1 MQSIWIFEST
11 KADVE
16 INNVKTSR
24 TETLNEVEEELSTE
38 LFVLDEIGE
47 YIRCNLVVDEAKSIQ
62 ARALGQNL
70 NSIILRNRYEAFY
83 RKDDGNLVVYANKN
97 AAHIIKDV
105 FNDEFGLNYV
115 ARQINLNEIINTSNN
130 VRKAQFKDVT
140 IETVTGGMLNGD
152 QVHNTEIYDLMD
164 SSGVLST
171 VAVVYPFLEKEI
183 SFNVSIYGS
192 LLLYTTITYEECL
205 QLINDLLDL

>member
-11 KADVE
+11 KANIE
-16 INNVKTSR
+16 IKNVKTSR
-24 TETLNEVEEELSTE
+24 KETLNEVEEELSTE

-105 FNDEFGLNYV
+105 FNDEFDLNYV
-115 ARQINLNEIINTSNN
+115 ARQINLNEIISTSNN

-183 SFNVSIYGS
+183 SFSVSIYGS
-192 LLLYTTITYEECL
+192 LLLYTAITYEECL